1 MWSKMEHTNPTD
13 EILKNFIWKNFKLT
27 EIWQRESSARN
38 TLNTLSTNSA
48 FVNIL
53 PYLLYYLHLLCVYLV
68 YMCIYAYTYTH
79 MIFSES
85 FESKL
90 VPTHVVP
97 NTNRSLEGDGTILLV
112 FVCSPGEDGG
122 ILGIFLSI

>member
-1 MWSKMEHTNPTD
+1 
-13 EILKNFIWKNFKLT
+13 
-27 EIWQRESSARN
+27 
-38 TLNTLSTNSA
+38 
-48 FVNIL
+48 
-53 PYLLYYLHLLCVYLV
+53 
-68 YMCIYAYTYTH
+68 
-79 MIFSES
+79 
-85 FESKL
+85 L

>member
-90 VPTHVVP
+90 PVSCPLPQYSVFP
-97 NTNRSLEGDGTILLV
+97 NRNILLHNHGAAV
-112 FVCSPGEDGG
+112 SFN
-122 ILGIFLSI
+122 LTSIQ